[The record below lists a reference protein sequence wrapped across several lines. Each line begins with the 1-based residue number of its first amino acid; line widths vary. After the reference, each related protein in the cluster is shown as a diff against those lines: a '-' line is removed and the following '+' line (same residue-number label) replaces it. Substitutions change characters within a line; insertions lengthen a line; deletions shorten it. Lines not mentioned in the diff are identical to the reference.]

1 MVEYSVVLKRHKG
14 SSRPNVILFRD
25 EDREKAIKEMAKYR
39 KTNGYSV
46 QDHDGKFTIADIL
59 LVEQEPIVGAPVLS
73 VTPYCQI
80 FDVYGNRR
88 KDNT

>member
-14 SSRPNVILFRD
+14 SSRPNVIIFRD
-25 EDREKAIKEMAKYR
+25 EDRENAIKEMAKYC
-39 KTNGYSV
+39 KANGFAI

-59 LVEQEPIVGAPVLS
+59 LVEQESIVGAPVLS
-73 VTPYCQI
+73 VTSYHEI

-88 KDNT
+88 KDNA

>member
-14 SSRPNVILFRD
+14 SSRPNVIIFRD

-39 KTNGYSV
+39 KANGYAV

-59 LVEQEPIVGAPVLS
+59 LVEQESIVGAPVLS
-73 VTPYCQI
+73 VTSYHEI

-88 KDNT
+88 KDNA

>member
-14 SSRPNVILFRD
+14 SSRPNVIIFRD

-39 KTNGYSV
+39 KTNGYIV

-73 VTPYCQI
+73 VTPYHQI

-88 KDNT
+88 KDNA

>member
-1 MVEYSVVLKRHKG
+1 MIEYSVVLKRYKG
-14 SSRPNVILFRD
+14 SSRPNVIIFRD

-39 KTNGYSV
+39 KANGYIV
-46 QDHDGKFTIADIL
+46 QDPDGKFTIADIL

-73 VTPYCQI
+73 VTSYHKI

-88 KDNT
+88 EESK